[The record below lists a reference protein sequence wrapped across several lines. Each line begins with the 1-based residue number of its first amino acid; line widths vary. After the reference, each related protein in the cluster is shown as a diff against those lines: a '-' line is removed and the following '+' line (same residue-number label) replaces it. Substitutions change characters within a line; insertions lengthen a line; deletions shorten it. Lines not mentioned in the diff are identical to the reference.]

1 MDNTIREALNRILEN
16 DLDGMKTAFNT
27 AITER
32 AVDKLEE
39 RKIAIASSYFGNK
52 K

>member
-1 MDNTIREALNRILEN
+1 MNDTIKEALNRILEN
-16 DLDGMKTAFNT
+16 DLDGMRNAFNA

-39 RKIAIASSYFGNK
+39 RKVQIASSYFGSK